1 MASGS
6 YRDDTEEDA
15 NRPIIHVSELETD
28 SHLSVDLTA
37 EQVRQGHTGDHLRY
51 ILLASLGAVLV
62 TLFGAAI
69 VYSV

>member
-15 NRPIIHVSELETD
+15 NRPVIHVSELETD
-28 SHLSVDLTA
+28 SHLKVDLTA

-51 ILLASLGAVLV
+51 ILLASFAAVLV
-62 TLFGAAI
+62 ALFGAAI
-69 VYSV
+69 AYAI